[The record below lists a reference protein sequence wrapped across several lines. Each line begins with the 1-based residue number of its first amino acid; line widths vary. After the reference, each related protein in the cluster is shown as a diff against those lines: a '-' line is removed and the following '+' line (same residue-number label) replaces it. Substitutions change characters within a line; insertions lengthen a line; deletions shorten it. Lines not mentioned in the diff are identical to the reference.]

1 MRAGLLLLHQ
11 QTFPSFTRCRGRVSY
26 FVISVSGNLKIKIV
40 NRCFHNKMFTFR
52 EPARSVFI
60 ILHIPIYTRMLFF
73 FFHYNIV
80 V

>member
-1 MRAGLLLLHQ
+1 
-11 QTFPSFTRCRGRVSY
+11 
-26 FVISVSGNLKIKIV
+26 VSGNLKIKIV